1 MKGWVSVR
9 LMLSMAFWGQGCRL
23 ALFVSALPVKSVA
36 FPKAASLVNCAASAL
51 IDDSIVS
58 APAVT
63 NAEQAPVAE
72 YVVPVTTITYA
83 APLQS
88 SSI

>member
-1 MKGWVSVR
+1 
-9 LMLSMAFWGQGCRL
+9 MLSVAFWGRGCRL

-36 FPKAASLVNCAASAL
+36 FPKASLS
-51 IDDSIVS
+51 DSIVS
-58 APAVT
+58 APALT
-63 NAEQAPVAE
+63 NAEQAPEAQYVA
-72 YVVPVTTITYA
+72 PVTTVSCA